1 MDVAEPLGFEPR
13 DHGLVPRR
21 ALDATFVD
29 GKLSFTSQRGSES
42 VRPEEIVFII
52 PPNHQRNSSPII
64 CALREDPEA
73 TDFPYQL
80 DVFFVSGDL
89 PQELTNGLLLS
100 QFPDHLNPKPGS
112 HDVHFIVS
120 TKSGLG
126 RAPKFWDNVVQPL
139 VILADQK
146 APGGSS
152 SETSGLS
159 DRFNVLVTKDAD
171 SVRDFAKQSWA
182 ARTQAAEGAP
192 PDKTE
197 TIVLLSGDGGVVDL
211 LNGCEETDAATTL
224 PTLAILPLGTGN
236 SNFHSSHRPLYTD
249 NGPSHMVLGLRTL
262 FFGTPAPLPSFRASF
277 STGARL
283 VTYTP
288 APGARDKFQ
297 DVTRH
302 DVGVDHL
309 FGALVASYGFHAQ
322 LVWESDTPEYRK
334 HGDKRFGM
342 VAQELLKEGHSY
354 AARVEVRGTDGN
366 TLTPIRREK
375 FNYVLAALVSNLEKT
390 FAISPGS
397 GPLQGRLKLVHFGDV
412 GAEKTMEIM
421 MAAYKQGSHVGMRW
435 ETADGGED
443 YVGYE
448 DAEEIRVTIGESD
461 PRWRKVCID
470 GTIVELPEGG
480 WMSVAKLKNPLF
492 NLLADRSVL

>member
-52 PPNHQRNSSPII
+52 AANPHLSSGPII
-64 CALREDPEA
+64 CALREDAEA
-73 TDFPYQL
+73 KEFPYQL
-80 DVFFVSGDL
+80 DIFFVAGDL
-89 PQELTNGLLLS
+89 PPELTDGLLLS
-100 QFPDHLNPKPGS
+100 QFPDHLNPQPS
-112 HDVHFIVS
+112 RHDVHFIVS

-126 RAPKFWDNVVQPL
+126 HAPKFWDNVVQPL

-146 APGGSS
+146 APGGMSS
-152 SETSGLS
+152 QSNGLS
-159 DRFNVLVTKDAD
+159 DRFNVLITKDAD
-171 SVRDFAKQSWA
+171 SVRNFAKDNWA
-182 ARTQAAEGAP
+182 SRTQNQPGSSTT
-192 PDKTE
+192 KTE
-197 TIVLLSGDGGVVDL
+197 LIVLMSGDGGVVDL
-211 LNGCEETDAATTL
+211 LNGCEETETPTAL
-224 PTLAILPLGTGN
+224 PTIAVLPLGTGN
-236 SNFHSSHRPLYTD
+236 SNFHSSHKPLYTE

-262 FFGTPAPLPSFRASF
+262 FFGTAAPLPSFRASF
-277 STGARL
+277 SPGARL

-288 APGARDKFQ
+288 EPDAEKPE
-297 DVTRH
+297 DVSLRN
-302 DVGVDHL
+302 DGVDHL

-342 VAQELLKEGHSY
+342 VAQELLKESHAY
-354 AARVEVRGTDGN
+354 TAKVEVRSPDGAA
-366 TLTPIRREK
+366 LKVLPREK
-375 FNYVLAALVSNLEKT
+375 YSYALAAMVSNLEKT
-390 FAISPGS
+390 FTISPGS
-397 GPLQGRLKLVHFGDV
+397 GPLQGRLKLVHFGAV

-421 MAAYKQGSHVGMRW
+421 MAAYKQGSHVGMKW
-435 ETADGGED
+435 KDGEQED

-470 GTIVELPEGG
+470 GTIVEIPEDG
-480 WMSVAKLKNPLF
+480 WMAVTKVKHPLF
-492 NLLADRSVL
+492 SILADRSIL